1 MGDFLCRQVDLSSMT
16 LSKFWQKC
24 LMDNEE
30 RMFWVTER
38 SDRNVIIENR
48 QLGSQPRETYVT

>member
-1 MGDFLCRQVDLSSMT
+1 MI